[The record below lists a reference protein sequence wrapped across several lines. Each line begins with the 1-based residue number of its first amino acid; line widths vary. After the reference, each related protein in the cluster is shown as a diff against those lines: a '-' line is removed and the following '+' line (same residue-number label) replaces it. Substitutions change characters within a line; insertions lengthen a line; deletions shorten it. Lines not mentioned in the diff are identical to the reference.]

1 MHFELLDRLPNAV
14 HFDTAEA
21 VTRNFVKAAEDA
33 GEMLL
38 KLVPSIGRTA
48 ELVKNVASASEE
60 QSKGL
65 EQVNKALQQLDQVTQ
80 QNAMASQQ
88 ICKHVRGTGGT
99 GRDSSVFN

>member
-1 MHFELLDRLPNAV
+1 
-14 HFDTAEA
+14 
-21 VTRNFVKAAEDA
+21 
-33 GEMLL
+33 MLL

-48 ELVKNVASASEE
+48 ELVKNVASESEE

-88 ICKHVRGTGGT
+88 IASTSEELAAQAEILQ
-99 GRDSSVFN
+99 SSIKFFVWNADAPPA